1 MGRAITSAGLCLVAL
16 TAGELQATEWLDRDG
31 VVDFLEGVQVKS
43 LEADRE
49 FCGYF
54 VRVEERIV
62 ATPPQPGSHYECL
75 SAEPSGDVEVI
86 ASYHSHGAFDVNADS
101 EVPSVDD
108 ILGDREEE
116 VDGYIVTPGGRV
128 WFHDL
133 ESGRVVLICG
143 PKCVISD
150 PEHSDDVF
158 EPIATRYT
166 LEGLRLRFE
175 GER

>member
-1 MGRAITSAGLCLVAL
+1 MGRATTSAGLCLAAL
-16 TAGELQATEWLDRDG
+16 TSGEVLATEWLDRDG
-31 VVDFLEGVQVKS
+31 VVDFLEDVQVQS
-43 LEADRE
+43 LETDRE
-49 FCGYF
+49 YCGYF
-54 VRVEERIV
+54 VRVGERIV
-62 ATPPQPGSHYECL
+62 ATPPQRGYSHECL
-75 SAEPSGDVEVI
+75 SAEPTGDVEVI

-143 PKCVISD
+143 PACVTAD
-150 PEHSDDVF
+150 PAHSDDVF

-175 GER
+175 GGE